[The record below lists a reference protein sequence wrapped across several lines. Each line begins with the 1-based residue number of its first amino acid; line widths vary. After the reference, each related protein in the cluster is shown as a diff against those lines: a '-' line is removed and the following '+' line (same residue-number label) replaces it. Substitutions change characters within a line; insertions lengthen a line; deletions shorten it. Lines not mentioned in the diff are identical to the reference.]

1 LKCYFKQKCCTQKE
15 EYCQKHKCSEDFS
28 KECKTKAKTTI
39 VSTTTSSG
47 STTSSDMTT
56 KPESS
61 FKQVLNKCKRLW
73 VKYFELSDECEQPK
87 GMMSQRNVK
96 IEYKLEENDWKN
108 KLAGALLKT
117 VQDQINSNDIDYQKL
132 QISIMIDKS
141 TGIANVFSVNS
152 ELNLPFNIKK

>member
-1 LKCYFKQKCCTQKE
+1 
-15 EYCQKHKCSEDFS
+15 
-28 KECKTKAKTTI
+28 
-39 VSTTTSSG
+39 
-47 STTSSDMTT
+47 MTT

-132 QISIMIDKS
+132 QISIMIDQS
-141 TGIANVFSVNS
+141 TGIANVVSVNS